1 MILHCDMDAFYAS
14 VEERDR
20 PELVGKPVIVGGSAE
35 KRGVVSAA
43 NYIARRYGVHSA
55 MPAATARRLCP
66 HGVYLHPR
74 ISYYAEVS
82 RQIREIFERFTPLVE
97 PLSLDEAFLDVTG
110 SEQLFGSVGEIGR
123 KIKETIR
130 KEIGLVVSVG
140 VATNKFLAKIASDIK
155 KPDGFMVVEPGQ
167 VQEFLDPLPV
177 ERLWGVG
184 KQGSKV
190 FQRLGIRTIGQLR
203 QWPIDALKSRFGSQ
217 GEHLWQLAHGI
228 DNDPVVPEREAKSIS
243 HETTFEHDI
252 DDLEVLQAWLVDLTE
267 QVAWRI
273 RRQGLRGRTVH
284 LKVRFADFSL
294 ITRSQTLPNPTNIT
308 DELWQAADEM
318 LRNRLPSG
326 HLPVRL
332 IGMGV
337 SGFDGT
343 GLVQGFLFGQDER
356 KKQAGLDVATDQIWD
371 KYGPSALRCA
381 VALPHQNDTRRAS
394 GEMKHEE

>member
-1 MILHCDMDAFYAS
+1 MDAFYAS

-110 SEQLFGSVGEIGR
+110 SEQLFGSAGEIGR

-130 KEIGLVVSVG
+130 KETGLVVSVG
-140 VATNKFLAKIASDIK
+140 VATNKFLAKIASDIN
-155 KPDGFMVVEPGQ
+155 KPDGFMVVEPEQ
-167 VQEFLDPLPV
+167 VQEFLDHLPV

-190 FQRLGIRTIGQLR
+190 FQQLGIRTIGQLR

-228 DNDPVVPEREAKSIS
+228 DDDPVVPEREAKSIS
-243 HETTFEHDI
+243 HETTFEADI
-252 DDLEVLQAWLVDLTE
+252 DDPEVLQAWLVDLTE

-273 RRQGLRGRTVH
+273 RRHGLRGRTVH

-326 HLPVRL
+326 HLSVRL
-332 IGMGV
+332 IGIGV

-356 KKQAGLDVATDQIWD
+356 KKQTGLDVATDQIWE
-371 KYGPSALRCA
+371 KYGSSALRRA
-381 VALPHQNDTRRAS
+381 AALPHQKDTRRAG
-394 GEMKHEE
+394 GETKHEE